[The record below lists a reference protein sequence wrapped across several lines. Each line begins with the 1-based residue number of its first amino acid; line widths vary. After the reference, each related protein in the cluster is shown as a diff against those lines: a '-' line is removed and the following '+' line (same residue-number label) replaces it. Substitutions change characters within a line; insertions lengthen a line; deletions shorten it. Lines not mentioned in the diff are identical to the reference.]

1 MSEVEPYTEEY
12 IQEQLKDM
20 NRYNPDNQPMLE
32 DYVMQQVRDGTYD
45 LDGNMALLKLY
56 QFYPNSV
63 RYEII
68 LRVLLKGMMRLPQPD
83 FVMYKSLLSS
93 LTDPD
98 MDKNVTRA
106 LEIHK
111 LLEKCRFGRFWEEL
125 QAEHDMI
132 IEFNGFEDA
141 IRSYICGV
149 ISISFQRLS
158 LENLKEF
165 LGLANTQD
173 VTEWIE
179 KYGWTRDQGMVF
191 VASQEEKVKSKSIVE
206 RVDLE
211 SLVPVMS
218 LGARKI
224 GK

>member
-1 MSEVEPYTEEY
+1 M
-12 IQEQLKDM
+12 
-20 NRYNPDNQPMLE
+20 
-32 DYVMQQVRDGTYD
+32 
-45 LDGNMALLKLY
+45 
-56 QFYPNSV
+56 
-63 RYEII
+63 
-68 LRVLLKGMMRLPQPD
+68 
-83 FVMYKSLLSS
+83 
-93 LTDPD
+93 
-98 MDKNVTRA
+98 
-106 LEIHK
+106 
-111 LLEKCRFGRFWEEL
+111 EKCRFGRFWEEL

-179 KYGWTRDQGMVF
+179 KYGWTRDQGTVF
-191 VASQEEKVKSKSIVE
+191 VASQEEKVKVKTHDKSIWLSIPLFQSKSIVE

>member
-1 MSEVEPYTEEY
+1 
-12 IQEQLKDM
+12 
-20 NRYNPDNQPMLE
+20 ML
-32 DYVMQQVRDGTYD
+32 
-45 LDGNMALLKLY
+45 LALLVSLGI
-56 QFYPNSV
+56 S
-63 RYEII
+63 
-68 LRVLLKGMMRLPQPD
+68 QP
-83 FVMYKSLLSS
+83 SL
-93 LTDPD
+93 
-98 MDKNVTRA
+98 NIN

-191 VASQEEKVKSKSIVE
+191 VASQEEKVKVNIRRKTYFSVTFLISVE
-206 RVDLE
+206 
-211 SLVPVMS
+211 
-218 LGARKI
+218 KYC
-224 GK
+224 

>member
-1 MSEVEPYTEEY
+1 
-12 IQEQLKDM
+12 
-20 NRYNPDNQPMLE
+20 
-32 DYVMQQVRDGTYD
+32 
-45 LDGNMALLKLY
+45 
-56 QFYPNSV
+56 
-63 RYEII
+63 
-68 LRVLLKGMMRLPQPD
+68 
-83 FVMYKSLLSS
+83 
-93 LTDPD
+93 
-98 MDKNVTRA
+98 
-106 LEIHK
+106 
-111 LLEKCRFGRFWEEL
+111 
-125 QAEHDMI
+125 MI

-179 KYGWTRDQGMVF
+179 KYGWTRDQGTVF
-191 VASQEEKVKSKSIVE
+191 VASQEEKVKVKTHDKSIWLSIPLFQSKSIVE

>member
-1 MSEVEPYTEEY
+1 
-12 IQEQLKDM
+12 
-20 NRYNPDNQPMLE
+20 
-32 DYVMQQVRDGTYD
+32 
-45 LDGNMALLKLY
+45 
-56 QFYPNSV
+56 
-63 RYEII
+63 
-68 LRVLLKGMMRLPQPD
+68 MMRLPQPD

-106 LEIHK
+106 LGKSFHHLKQTWTLSPVIKSNIEIHK

-179 KYGWTRDQGMVF
+179 KYGWTRDQGTVF
-191 VASQEEKVKSKSIVE
+191 VASQEEKVKVNY
-206 RVDLE
+206 
-211 SLVPVMS
+211 
-218 LGARKI
+218 
-224 GK
+224 

>member
-1 MSEVEPYTEEY
+1 
-12 IQEQLKDM
+12 
-20 NRYNPDNQPMLE
+20 
-32 DYVMQQVRDGTYD
+32 
-45 LDGNMALLKLY
+45 
-56 QFYPNSV
+56 
-63 RYEII
+63 
-68 LRVLLKGMMRLPQPD
+68 MRLPQPD

-106 LEIHK
+106 LGKPWYQPTIALNINLEIHK

-191 VASQEEKVKSKSIVE
+191 VASQEEKVKVKTHGKSIW
-206 RVDLE
+206 L
-211 SLVPVMS
+211 SIQLF
-218 LGARKI
+218 
-224 GK
+224 

>member
-1 MSEVEPYTEEY
+1 
-12 IQEQLKDM
+12 
-20 NRYNPDNQPMLE
+20 ML
-32 DYVMQQVRDGTYD
+32 
-45 LDGNMALLKLY
+45 LALLVSLGI
-56 QFYPNSV
+56 S
-63 RYEII
+63 
-68 LRVLLKGMMRLPQPD
+68 QP
-83 FVMYKSLLSS
+83 SL
-93 LTDPD
+93 
-98 MDKNVTRA
+98 NIN

-179 KYGWTRDQGMVF
+179 KYGWTRDQGTVF
-191 VASQEEKVKSKSIVE
+191 VASQEEKVKVNIRRKTYIVLPSLFQSKSIVE